1 MICHHLICGRL
12 FRANQPWKRFVRYPA
27 VLMPPANEEPVVI
40 QSMETTELHRA
51 VHGRLPLKPWFG
63 SSNLLAYTLAGESG
77 RWIVTGTDMG
87 KYTTDLVDPEPALGF
102 DVTVGSY
109 LACGRFGL
117 GITYTNWNPEAE
129 TVIRTGNSGM
139 IYSAMPTYNDISV
152 DPGTGLDTL
161 YDHIDGS
168 ATGVRTIRNVSFQGL
183 EVNLSC
189 FGLMGARRISRDC
202 CPRGCFGHG
211 LGLHSH
217 CHGYGGL
224 TGPLVRPCGGRVRIV
239 NSHGIRWFQ
248 AKDYMEFAYNID
260 GTNGYQA
267 DDIPENIEVENNLY
281 GYRFGTGLL
290 LNSCWNF
297 TVGRKVGLYAN
308 DAVEASCRDGD
319 RVGLHQRESNGRHL
333 HRFSDTSLAICVN
346 STSVWGIAS
355 DVPGPSREA
364 IGCLA
369 WLVLPLPST
378 RFHRAIQRSPQV
390 ERSTLTTA
398 TFCTVAISGGMQLV
412 DGVLIDHPKEFPV
425 RSDSIV
431 SWHDFT
437 VSWQ

>member
-1 MICHHLICGRL
+1 
-12 FRANQPWKRFVRYPA
+12 
-27 VLMPPANEEPVVI
+27 
-40 QSMETTELHRA
+40 METTELHRA

-267 DDIPENIEVENNLY
+267 DDIYENIEVENNLY
-281 GYRFGTGLL
+281 GYQFGSTLTYC

-297 TVGRKVGLYAN
+297 TVGGKVGLYAN
-308 DAVEASCRDGD
+308 DARLKH
-319 RVGLHQRESNGRHL
+319 RVGTETELAYINGNPTDDIYTDS
-333 HRFSDTSLAICVN
+333 SDTSLA
-346 STSVWGIAS
+346 TLGEL
-355 DVPGPSREA
+355 DFGLGYR
-364 IGCLA
+364 IGCA
-369 WLVLPLPST
+369 WTITGGYRMLGMAGVAT
-378 RFHRAIQRSPQV
+378 AI
-390 ERSTLTTA
+390 
-398 TFCTVAISGGMQLV
+398 
-412 DGVLIDHPKEFPV
+412 
-425 RSDSIV
+425 DSIPSSYTTLAASGKV
-431 SWHDFT
+431 YANDSYILHGGYFGLECNW
-437 VSWQ
+437 